1 MEVCMKRK
9 ITGLTAIGL
18 SAAMIVAQPL
28 SVYADEDSDIAYI
41 QSQQEATNSDLADLE
56 NQITDLENQKQAIT
70 GKIDDYNAQ
79 LVTTIASINSL
90 NDQITQQETDIQ
102 KTEQD
107 LKDAQQQQEQQKEGI
122 SKRIKYL
129 YEEGDNGGWAS
140 LLLSDENL
148 GLVMNGEADVQS
160 LYNYDRDELNAYTQT
175 TTQIEQLKQ
184 QELDQKSSLEV
195 MKKEQES
202 GKAQLESL
210 LSEAQAQSDDY
221 DQQISTA
228 YDQAEQY
235 QALIEEQNAK
245 IAELEQQKAEKEA
258 AAKAA
263 AEAAAKAAA
272 ETKQAESTQQATAAS
287 AAAGTS
293 ASTNST
299 GSASTTTSN
308 ASSAGTASSTTSTA
322 SAASTAA
329 AADTSAAA
337 TTTDTTAADTSAS
350 TDTTSSAASYNS
362 SLGSQIVA
370 YAEQFIGNPY
380 VWGGNSLTN
389 GCDCSGFVQQ
399 VFLHFGISL
408 PRTSYAMASSG
419 TGISYSEAQ
428 PGDII
433 VYPGHVAIYIGGG
446 QVVNAANEQLGI
458 CISSATHQT
467 IQTVRRLV

>member
-1 MEVCMKRK
+1 MKRK
-9 ITGLTAIGL
+9 FTGLTAIGL
-18 SAAMIVAQPL
+18 SAAMLVVQPL

-41 QSQQEATNSDLADLE
+41 QSQQDETNSDLADLE

-70 GKIDDYNAQ
+70 DQIDSYNSQ

-90 NDQITQQETDIQ
+90 DDQITQQEADIKQ
-102 KTEQD
+102 TVQD
-107 LKDAQQQQEQQKEGI
+107 LKNAQQKQNQQKEGI

-140 LLLSDENL
+140 LLLSDANL

-160 LYNYDRDELNAYTQT
+160 LYNYDRDELASYTET
-175 TTQIEQLKQ
+175 TNQIEQLKQ

-195 MKKEQES
+195 MKKEQEA
-202 GKAQLESL
+202 GKAQLEDL
-210 LSEAQAQSDDY
+210 LIQAQAQSDDY
-221 DQQISTA
+221 DQQISNA
-228 YDQAEQY
+228 NDLAAQY
-235 QALIEEQNAK
+235 QALIEEQNQK

-272 ETKQAESTQQATAAS
+272 ETKQAVSTQQAASTGSGTTSGTASTGSGSGSAASSGTAAS
-287 AAAGTS
+287 NTS
-293 ASTNST
+293 TAN
-299 GSASTTTSN
+299 N
-308 ASSAGTASSTTSTA
+308 TASSTGSNTST
-322 SAASTAA
+322 SGNTSTDSGSSSVSYDASTGA
-329 AADTSAAA
+329 
-337 TTTDTTAADTSAS
+337 
-350 TDTTSSAASYNS
+350 
-362 SLGSQIVA
+362 QIVG

-419 TGISYSEAQ
+419 TAVSYSEAQ

-433 VYPGHVAIYIGGG
+433 VYPGHVGIYIGGG
-446 QVVNAANEQLGI
+446 QIVNAANEQLGI

>member
-9 ITGLTAIGL
+9 FTGLTAIGL
-18 SAAMIVAQPL
+18 SAAMLVVQPL

-41 QSQQEATNSDLADLE
+41 QSQQDETNSDLADLE
-56 NQITDLENQKQAIT
+56 AQITDLENQKQAIT
-70 GKIDDYNAQ
+70 DQIDSYNSQ

-90 NDQITQQETDIQ
+90 DDQITQQEADIKQ
-102 KTEQD
+102 TEQD
-107 LKDAQQQQEQQKEGI
+107 LKNAQQKQNQQKEGI

-140 LLLSDENL
+140 LLLSDANL

-160 LYNYDRDELNAYTQT
+160 LYNYDRDELASYTET
-175 TTQIEQLKQ
+175 TNQIEQLKQ

-195 MKKEQES
+195 MKKEQEA
-202 GKAQLESL
+202 GKAQLEDL
-210 LSEAQAQSDDY
+210 LSQAQAQSDDY
-221 DQQISTA
+221 DQQISNA
-228 YDQAEQY
+228 NDLAAQY
-235 QALIEEQNAK
+235 QALIEEQNQK

-272 ETKQAESTQQATAAS
+272 ETKQAVSTQQAASKGSGSGSAAPSGTAAS
-287 AAAGTS
+287 NTS
-293 ASTNST
+293 TANNTASN
-299 GSASTTTSN
+299 N
-308 ASSAGTASSTTSTA
+308 TASSTGSNTST
-322 SAASTAA
+322 SGNTSTDSGSSSVSYDASTGA
-329 AADTSAAA
+329 
-337 TTTDTTAADTSAS
+337 
-350 TDTTSSAASYNS
+350 
-362 SLGSQIVA
+362 QIVA

-419 TGISYSEAQ
+419 TAVSYSEAQ

-433 VYPGHVAIYIGGG
+433 VYPGHVGIYIGGG
-446 QVVNAANEQLGI
+446 QIVNAANEQLGI

>member
-9 ITGLTAIGL
+9 FTGLTAIGL
-18 SAAMIVAQPL
+18 SAAMLVVQPL

-41 QSQQEATNSDLADLE
+41 QSQQDETNSDLADLE

-70 GKIDDYNAQ
+70 DQIDSYNSQ

-90 NDQITQQETDIQ
+90 DDQITQQEADIKQ
-102 KTEQD
+102 TVQD
-107 LKDAQQQQEQQKEGI
+107 LKNAQQKQNQQKEGI

-140 LLLSDENL
+140 LLLSDANL

-160 LYNYDRDELNAYTQT
+160 LYNYDRDELASYTET
-175 TTQIEQLKQ
+175 TNQIEQLKQ

-195 MKKEQES
+195 MKKEQEA
-202 GKAQLESL
+202 GKAQLEDL
-210 LSEAQAQSDDY
+210 LSQAQAQSDDY
-221 DQQISTA
+221 DQQISNA
-228 YDQAEQY
+228 NDLAAQY
-235 QALIEEQNAK
+235 QALIEAQNQK

-272 ETKQAESTQQATAAS
+272 ETKQAVSTQQTASTGSGTTSGTASTGSGSGSAASSGTAAS
-287 AAAGTS
+287 NTS
-293 ASTNST
+293 TAN
-299 GSASTTTSN
+299 N
-308 ASSAGTASSTTSTA
+308 TASSTGSNTST
-322 SAASTAA
+322 SGNTSTDSGSSSVSYDASTGA
-329 AADTSAAA
+329 
-337 TTTDTTAADTSAS
+337 
-350 TDTTSSAASYNS
+350 
-362 SLGSQIVA
+362 QIVG

-419 TGISYSEAQ
+419 TAVSYSEAQ

-433 VYPGHVAIYIGGG
+433 VYPGHVGIYIGGG
-446 QVVNAANEQLGI
+446 QIVNAANEQLGI
-458 CISSATHQT
+458 CISNATHQT

>member
-1 MEVCMKRK
+1 MKRK
-9 ITGLTAIGL
+9 FTGLTAIGL
-18 SAAMIVAQPL
+18 SAAMLVVQPL

-41 QSQQEATNSDLADLE
+41 QSQQDETNSDLADLE
-56 NQITDLENQKQAIT
+56 AQITDLENQKQAIT
-70 GKIDDYNAQ
+70 DQIDSYNSQ

-90 NDQITQQETDIQ
+90 DDQITQQEADIKQ
-102 KTEQD
+102 TEQD
-107 LKDAQQQQEQQKEGI
+107 LKNAQQKQNQQKEGI

-140 LLLSDENL
+140 LLLSDANL

-160 LYNYDRDELNAYTQT
+160 LYNYDRDELASYTET
-175 TTQIEQLKQ
+175 TNQIEQLKQ

-195 MKKEQES
+195 MKKEQEA
-202 GKAQLESL
+202 GKAQLEDL
-210 LSEAQAQSDDY
+210 LSQAQAQSDDY
-221 DQQISTA
+221 DQQISNA
-228 YDQAEQY
+228 NDLAAQY
-235 QALIEEQNAK
+235 QALIEEQNQK

-272 ETKQAESTQQATAAS
+272 ETKQAVSTQQAASKGSGSGSAAPSGTAAS
-287 AAAGTS
+287 NTS
-293 ASTNST
+293 TANNTASN
-299 GSASTTTSN
+299 N
-308 ASSAGTASSTTSTA
+308 TASSTGSNTST
-322 SAASTAA
+322 SGNTSTDSGSSSVSYDASTGA
-329 AADTSAAA
+329 
-337 TTTDTTAADTSAS
+337 
-350 TDTTSSAASYNS
+350 
-362 SLGSQIVA
+362 QIVA

-419 TGISYSEAQ
+419 TAVSYSEAQ

-433 VYPGHVAIYIGGG
+433 VYPGHVGIYIGGG
-446 QVVNAANEQLGI
+446 QIVNAANEQLGI